1 MKKRLPAIFLFLLS
15 VIALLIAFKQ
25 TQHNNDGTTLDTQ
38 EVTIKPTWQLYEST
52 SWQIPPS
59 SQAQTQQTAVYANEI
74 QYHKKARQ
82 SFFKSPFII
91 DDRPD
96 NRTSL
101 SSQLGQSLNDQTL
114 IFNGNVKVL
123 VRDKAD
129 PKQNKTL
136 TSEEIS
142 YNTESKQIT
151 SQVFTRLTQA
161 NTTISGTGF
170 KANNG
175 LGTIE
180 FLSDVKTRY
189 QPSATR

>member
-38 EVTIKPTWQLYEST
+38 EVAIKSTWQLYEST

-129 PKQNKTL
+129 TKQNKTL

-175 LGTIE
+175 LGIIE

-189 QPSATR
+189 QPSSTR